1 MKKLFM
7 FCAAMLMAL
16 AVNAAT
22 VNINPGTATLQTAV
36 AAAAAGDVIV
46 LADGTYDEAGDYIT
60 LNKNIEIKA
69 AEGAH
74 PVVLVKTY
82 VKIQGG
88 SKIKIEGIKFDG
100 AQQGTYSHFFR
111 VYDNAANYLELEGC
125 ELCNNANMFIKVE
138 ADKHIDS
145 IKINNC
151 YFHDGTNNA
160 IRCYKTSGSTNTCD
174 KLVITNSTFAN
185 FAVPDYG
192 CIQVENVGNAV
203 TADIKVIVDHCTFY
217 NLTKPSNNTYGV
229 IDDRKST
236 DNTISNCIFANPAE
250 LNGRYAHRASQL
262 YGGAVSNCL
271 VFQTPNHRTDAITL
285 TDPLLD
291 VDPLMVDAANGDYT
305 LGTGSPAL
313 TAATDGG
320 AIGDPRWAPAPAP
333 IEYRTVYCSIAAAA
347 GWWKYDAQGQPNYIV
362 AAYAWGGA
370 PAENAAWPG
379 ALMEAVEGETDIF
392 KIELDTRY
400 QNIIFTRTSTAGVYQ
415 GIKTADLTL
424 PADSNAMY
432 AVTKATYDWSA
443 YQEQLAAGD
452 GMWTT
457 YAPHVQV
464 LEDGYYLMGFINGDT
479 LATWTVA
486 DLNAS
491 RLFEAN
497 PATQG
502 EYMLT
507 TTLAAGDQLQV
518 VQVVSDAITNWF
530 PGGEGNNY
538 VVDANHNG
546 SKTIYFR
553 PDRQGGQ
560 DWHMGCMYIAA
571 NETNINNVGGEAK
584 AVKLIQNGKVI
595 IRVNGENYTVLG
607 QKVEK

>member
-1 MKKLFM
+1 
-7 FCAAMLMAL
+7 
-16 AVNAAT
+16 
-22 VNINPGTATLQTAV
+22 
-36 AAAAAGDVIV
+36 
-46 LADGTYDEAGDYIT
+46 
-60 LNKNIEIKA
+60 
-69 AEGAH
+69 
-74 PVVLVKTY
+74 
-82 VKIQGG
+82 
-88 SKIKIEGIKFDG
+88 
-100 AQQGTYSHFFR
+100 
-111 VYDNAANYLELEGC
+111 
-125 ELCNNANMFIKVE
+125 MFIKVE

-192 CIQVENVGNAV
+192 CIQVENVGKAV

-291 VDPLMVDAANGDYT
+291 VDPLMVDPANGDYT

-320 AIGDPRWAPAPAP
+320 AIGDPRWAP
-333 IEYRTVYCSIAAAA
+333 
-347 GWWKYDAQGQPNYIV
+347 
-362 AAYAWGGA
+362 
-370 PAENAAWPG
+370 
-379 ALMEAVEGETDIF
+379 
-392 KIELDTRY
+392 
-400 QNIIFTRTSTAGVYQ
+400 
-415 GIKTADLTL
+415 
-424 PADSNAMY
+424 
-432 AVTKATYDWSA
+432 
-443 YQEQLAAGD
+443 
-452 GMWTT
+452 
-457 YAPHVQV
+457 HVQV
-464 LEDGYYLMGFINGDT
+464 LEDGYYLIGRINGDT

-530 PGGEGNNY
+530 PGGESNNY
-538 VVDANHNG
+538 AVDANHNG